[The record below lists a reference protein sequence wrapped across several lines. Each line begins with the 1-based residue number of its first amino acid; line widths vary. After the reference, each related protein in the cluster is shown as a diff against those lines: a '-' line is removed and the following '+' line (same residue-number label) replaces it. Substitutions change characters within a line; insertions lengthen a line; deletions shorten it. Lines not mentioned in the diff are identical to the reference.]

1 MWYWYVLGVV
11 AFLIGLVSYSSLV
24 VAGRADD
31 RRDAIER
38 EEYSKSRACGSA
50 QGMEPC
56 FNDNSEGRVSPLTST
71 VPSQI
76 PLTNIKYPTP

>member
-1 MWYWYVLGVV
+1 MWYWYGLRVV
-11 AFLIGLVSYSSLV
+11 GFLIGLVSYSSLV

-38 EEYSKSRACGSA
+38 EEYLKSRAWGSA

-71 VPSQI
+71 VPPQI
-76 PLTNIKYPTP
+76 PLTNIKHPTS